1 MTETLN
7 IDYHRSLLVVKA
19 LNKAKSIKQAATLL
33 GVNRGSVYSLIKHY
47 RVEFDEKEKKYK
59 IDLAKS

>member
-19 LNKAKSIKQAATLL
+19 LNKAKTIKQAATLL
-33 GVNRGSVYSLIKHY
+33 GVTRKTVYSLINHY
-47 RVEFDEKEKKYK
+47 QVEFDEKEKKYK